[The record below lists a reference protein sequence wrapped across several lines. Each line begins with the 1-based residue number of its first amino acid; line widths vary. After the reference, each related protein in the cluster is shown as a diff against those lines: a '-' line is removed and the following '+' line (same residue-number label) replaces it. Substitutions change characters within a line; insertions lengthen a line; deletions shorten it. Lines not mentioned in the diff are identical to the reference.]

1 MSNGSKPSNISDKKR
16 EILISKL
23 VDELPVLRT
32 KLALSQDELAG
43 ILGISRQTY
52 SSIETRKR
60 RMSWNIYLS
69 LILIFD
75 RSEQTHSIIHR
86 EGLFPNELFKGGG
99 PERAERLISPF
110 VRNNDDIREHL
121 DDQAL
126 HAIETVIMVEYAR
139 CNNLTSE
146 AVIKAF
152 EGKRLS
158 QVSEKDTKIKKALD
172 NIKSG
177 SGKK

>member
-32 KLALSQDELAG
+32 KLALSQDEMAG

-52 SSIETRKR
+52 SSIETKKR

-86 EGLFPNELFKGGG
+86 EELFPSELFKGDG
-99 PERAERLISPF
+99 PERVERLISPF

-121 DDQAL
+121 DEQAL

-152 EGKRLS
+152 EEYR
-158 QVSEKDTKIKKALD
+158 
-172 NIKSG
+172 
-177 SGKK
+177 SGK